1 MDPTLQQGKRLLQW
15 GVAIS
20 TLLAVA
26 PLGYLFI
33 TNNTSINR
41 IVPSFLILLGGIPWL
56 TFYGSNWA
64 RVASGLGALMAAMIA
79 LPTLFLCEG
88 LLEWAL
94 VIVLYTLLCFL
105 IHVFHYSKKVQMY
118 ALYARLA
125 KKLQGSPATL
135 DKVLQNPRIQAL
147 LSEPKTGFTIAQISG
162 GLLMAGVL
170 WVFILMFLPIL
181 LLWIGYHT
189 GPHRNSPLLEAHQRA
204 VNSFVASEGFGSG
217 RFGQR
222 PDFWQERTINFEGTE
237 YLVSGL
243 QLLGLTPE
251 FGDRY
256 FTRPFPPK
264 KNHLSEAEHRQLTPE
279 EAEAVAK
286 LRAGEPWVKLDAPP
300 TPEDTTHQI
309 RVIAPLVAQK
319 SCLECHEVKEG
330 TLLGA
335 FGYWL
340 FKHKVFNPADRKE
353 ATETKPDNT
362 SPPDSKESL

>member
-20 TLLAVA
+20 TLLAAA

-33 TNNTSINR
+33 TNGLELTSI
-41 IVPSFLILLGGIPWL
+41 VLYLFLLLGGIPWL
-56 TFYGSNWA
+56 TFRGSHRA
-64 RVASGLGALMAAMIA
+64 RNASGVSAVIGALIA
-79 LPTLFLCEG
+79 LPFCSFLAVPGFRLLGASASILF
-88 LLEWAL
+88 A
-94 VIVLYTLLCFL
+94 LLCFL
-105 IHVFHYSKKVQMY
+105 TLVFLFNRKVQKY
-118 ALYARLA
+118 IDSVRLT
-125 KKLQGSPATL
+125 KGLQTSQSTQDDTPENPKRLFTL
-135 DKVLQNPRIQAL
+135 DHL
-147 LSEPKTGFTIAQISG
+147 TG
-162 GLLMAGVL
+162 GLFLAGTL
-170 WVFILMFLPIL
+170 GSCLF
-181 LLWIGYHT
+181 LLWPFLMLSVGYYR

-204 VNSFVASEGFGSG
+204 VNSFVASEGFGRG

-335 FGYWL
+335 FDYGL
-340 FKHKVFNPADRKE
+340 FKHKVFNPAYRKE

-362 SPPDSKESL
+362 SPPDSKESI